1 MTTTAIDDSDQLA
14 NRAVPRR
21 TLRRSVCA
29 LWVYVLLAWTL
40 PIFHFGW
47 WTPRFA
53 AVLFVTPLGAWLL
66 IVATRRR
73 EVAPTAASV
82 LIAWVVIGSLLSSN
96 PSLSLLGGAERSYS
110 AVLLLGSLG
119 GWAIAR
125 RLDGDSLRGL
135 EIGLFGAL
143 VANALIGSLQVV
155 VGIDAGLLMS
165 SPSRAS
171 GALVNPVFLGAVAA
185 AGGAYAARRVAEG
198 PSWPAAFT
206 AIGTYLVVL
215 SGSRGALVVLM
226 VAVVASAFVAHDSR
240 RRLLIAGSTV
250 AGIAAGLVVGELG
263 GARTSLERIGGGTEG
278 RAELWHQAVGAAPDR
293 PLFGTGLGLFRDA
306 VQGEFGIEFA
316 RESSSLGQQPWS
328 DPHNVVVLLLVS
340 VGVVGLGLAAW
351 FVVAAMRHTGGPFQ
365 LAFLVLA
372 GTWLLQPAPIQ
383 TLPIA
388 LIFLGASFRH
398 DLLNER
404 SGSRP
409 FDGSLLM
416 VLLGAGALLASYVAL
431 ADLRLDR
438 ALDSRRPAAVE
449 SAAAWYFR
457 DANVEATVA
466 GWYAA
471 RSDSDPSALTEA
483 VRHAALAA
491 RYDHTRP
498 IRWVDLARLEA
509 ATGDWANAKTHFERA
524 VELEPTELGG
534 WLGLVEVA
542 AALNDDE
549 LGALA
554 SDRAC
559 ALIPSCR
566 EPNG

>member
-1 MTTTAIDDSDQLA
+1 MTTTATDSDQLA
-14 NRAVPRR
+14 DRGAGRLP
-21 TLRRSVCA
+21 LRRSVCA

-40 PIFHFGW
+40 PVFHFDW

-53 AVLFVTPLGAWLL
+53 AVLFATPLGAWLL
-66 IVATRRR
+66 VAAARRR
-73 EVAPTAASV
+73 EVAPTAAV
-82 LIAWVVIGSLLSSN
+82 ALIAWVIIGSLLSSN
-96 PSLSLLGGAERSYS
+96 PSLSLLGGVERSYS

-125 RLDGDSLRGL
+125 RLDGDAHLGL
-135 EIGLFGAL
+135 EIGLFSAL
-143 VANALIGSLQVV
+143 VVNALIGSLQIT
-155 VGIDAGLLMS
+155 VGIDDGLLAS

-185 AGGAYAARRVAEG
+185 AGAAYAARRIAEG
-198 PSWPAAFT
+198 PAWPAAFT
-206 AIGTYLVVL
+206 ATGAYLVVL
-215 SGSRGALVVLM
+215 SGSRVALAALVVATVLS
-226 VAVVASAFVAHDSR
+226 AVVAPGSR

-250 AGIAAGLVVGELG
+250 AGAAIGLLVGRVG
-263 GARTSLERIGGGTEG
+263 GARTSLDRIGGGTEG
-278 RAELWHQAVGAAPDR
+278 RTELWGQAIGAATDR

-306 VQGEFGIEFA
+306 VQGDFGIEFA
-316 RESSSLGQQPWS
+316 RESNQLGQQPWS

-340 VGVVGLGLAAW
+340 LGVVGLGLATW
-351 FVVAAMRHTGGPFQ
+351 FVAAAVRQTGGPFQ

-383 TLPIA
+383 TLPVA
-388 LIFLGASFRH
+388 LVFLGAAFRH
-398 DLLNER
+398 DLPTER
-404 SGSRP
+404 AGSRSL
-409 FDGSLLM
+409 DRTLLM
-416 VLLGAGALLASYVAL
+416 ALLGTGAVLAGYVAL

-438 ALDSRRPAAVE
+438 ALSSRQPDAVE

-471 RSDSDPSALTEA
+471 SSDSDPSALTEA

-491 RYDHTRP
+491 RYDRTRP

-509 ATGDWANAKTHFERA
+509 ASGDWASAKTHFERA

-534 WLGLVEVA
+534 WLGLVEAA

-549 LGALA
+549 LAALA

-566 EPNG
+566 EPDG